1 MRLPQGP
8 AGPEIGHG
16 PVNVPFPILDLDL
29 PVVIA
34 PRIALEGVQGQ
45 PVAFGDLV
53 EGAPDAFGLG
63 PDDISVE
70 QLKQM
75 RDRKEDFVLVDVRNP
90 DEFQISVIDGS
101 VKLPLPDLPQRFK
114 ELPKD
119 KLIVLHCKMGSR
131 SMRALKFLRQQGYGK
146 LKNVAGG
153 INAWAERIDPN
164 VPQY

>member
-1 MRLPQGP
+1 MEQKD
-8 AGPEIGHG
+8 E
-16 PVNVPFPILDLDL
+16 
-29 PVVIA
+29 
-34 PRIALEGVQGQ
+34 
-45 PVAFGDLV
+45 
-53 EGAPDAFGLG
+53 GLG

-90 DEFQISVIDGS
+90 DEFQISTIEGS

-119 KLIVLHCKMGSR
+119 KFIAVHCKSGGR
-131 SMRALKFLRQQGYGK
+131 SARAVKFLKSQGYTK
-146 LKNVAGG
+146 VKNVAGG